1 MKRYRLR
8 AIEAGDNIMGALPKN
23 TVHYFPHFTRIG
35 VTRRVLE
42 AKYGNEGYAFWFKL
56 LETLCTSDGHV
67 FDFAHNLSRVDF
79 LIFVHMDEA
88 KAVEILNLLAELEV
102 IDRQLWETKRV
113 IWSQRLVDYLAP
125 LYKKRT
131 IKEKPARPHSGTGMT
146 PGIPKSGHSDTGN
159 PQADGFPTPEM
170 AFPTA
175 DIHRVEESRVEESR
189 ERECAAHTP
198 PLSFDQVADFCKAR
212 KSPVDPQRFFAYYA
226 ARGWQAAGRPIMD
239 WQAQVLYWETLEK
252 TKVPVEQ
259 ARLTPMAEMQE
270 SFNRGAIAAEDFHWQ
285 ALKDGKCCYC
295 GQPTGYFKRNDGTDT
310 AIQKP
315 CTCAQYQAEFE
326 KAVHPAPAQPAAAAK

>member
-1 MKRYRLR
+1 
-8 AIEAGDNIMGALPKN
+8 MGAIPKN

-56 LETLCTSDGHV
+56 LETLCTSDGHS

-79 LIFVHMDEA
+79 LVFVHMDEG
-88 KAVEILNLLAELEV
+88 KALEILDLLAELEV
-102 IDRQLWETKRV
+102 IDPQLWQTKRV

-146 PGIPKSGHSDTGN
+146 PGIPNNGHSGTGMPPN
-159 PQADGFPTPEM
+159 KAIPVPVMRYPVS
-170 AFPTA
+170 
-175 DIHRVEESRVEESR
+175 DIHRVEESRVEKRE
-189 ERECAAHTP
+189 ERECAAHTH
-198 PLSFDQVADFCKAR
+198 PLSVGQVAEFCKAR
-212 KSPVDPQRFFAYYA
+212 KSPVDPQRFFAYYD
-226 ARGWQAAGRPIMD
+226 ARGWHAAGRPILN

-252 TKVPVEQ
+252 TKPPVEQ
-259 ARLTPMAEMQE
+259 ARVVPAADLQE
-270 SFNRGAIAAEDFHWQ
+270 DFNRGAILAEDFHWQ
-285 ALKDGKCCYC
+285 ALKDGKCRYC
-295 GQPTGYFKRNDGTDT
+295 GQPTGYFTRADGTET
-310 AIQKP
+310 AIEKP

-326 KAVHPAPAQPAAAAK
+326 KAVYPAPALPAAAK